1 MIKYIMMKIKKIISN
16 KYITGTL
23 LVLAGLLLGLVI
35 FHGPHNE
42 KASQEQTT
50 DENKKTIWTC
60 AMHPQI
66 RMDHPGKCPICGMDL
81 IPLLKNTAP
90 VNPDAVVMTEEGIKL
105 AEVQTSIVSRQKP
118 VKTIQLYGKIQ
129 ADERLIQ
136 TQPAHIPGRIEKLFV
151 NFTGEE
157 VRQGQAIAQIYSP
170 ELVTAQKE
178 LMEALKMKEM
188 QPGLLDAT
196 RAKLRQW
203 KFTDSQIADIED
215 SGATKTVFDVYATVS
230 GIVIN
235 KSVSVGDYVS
245 QGAPL
250 YEIADLSYV
259 WALFDAYET
268 DLPWIRKGDRI
279 NFTLQS
285 QPGKEF
291 TGKVSFID
299 PVINPQ
305 TRVASIRLEIPNR
318 GNILKPDMFAT
329 GKLTAHLATLG
340 NSLVI
345 PQTSVL
351 WTGTRSVVYVKL
363 ADSKE
368 PTFIMR
374 EITLGPSLSNSFVV
388 TDGLMEGEEIV
399 TNGTFSVDASAQLE
413 GKPSM
418 MNPEGGKTNTMPGMI
433 MPVDSISG
441 SVQNKQEMD
450 MHSAGSKSRSGT
462 LNRKTVGTPVK
473 LDISMDFTMQ
483 LNTVFD
489 KYIVLKDAF
498 VKSDDKLV
506 KQFANEV
513 LQALDKTDIT
523 LLKGEAMTI
532 WMGLL
537 PNLNRQLKQ
546 IASSDDLEG
555 QRKTFSIFNDVF
567 HKTIIT
573 FSLMGKTVY
582 YQFCPMMN
590 DNKGAY
596 WLSET
601 NEIRNPYYG
610 ESMLTCGETK
620 DTLKY

>member
-1 MIKYIMMKIKKIISN
+1 MKIKKIISN
-16 KYITGTL
+16 KYIRSTL
-23 LVLAGLLLGLVI
+23 FVLAGLLLGAIV
-35 FHGPHNE
+35 FHRSP
-42 KASQEQTT
+42 KDKSSVEQTVNET
-50 DENKKTIWTC
+50 KKTIWTC

-66 RMDHPGKCPICGMDL
+66 RMDHPGQCPICGMDL
-81 IPLLKNTAP
+81 IPLIQNTAP

-118 VKTIQLYGKIQ
+118 VKKIQLYGKIQ

-178 LMEALKMKEM
+178 LLEALKMKEM
-188 QPGLLDAT
+188 QPGLLDAA
-196 RAKLRQW
+196 REKLRQW
-203 KFTDSQIADIED
+203 KFTDSQIADIEN
-215 SGATKTVFDVYATVS
+215 SGVAKTVFDVYATVS

-235 KSVSVGDYVS
+235 KSVNVGDYVS

-250 YEIADLSYV
+250 YEIADLSHI

-279 NFTLQS
+279 TFTLQS

-305 TRVASIRLEIPNR
+305 TRVASVRLEIPNT

-329 GKLTAHLATLG
+329 GELTAHLATLG

-363 ADSKE
+363 ADAKE
-368 PTFIMR
+368 PSFVMR
-374 EITLGPSLSNSFVV
+374 EITLGPALSNSFVV
-388 TDGLMEGEEIV
+388 QDGLTEGEEIV

-433 MPVDSISG
+433 MPGDSK
-441 SVQNKQEMD
+441 SVNDTSMKGMD
-450 MHSAGSKSRSGT
+450 MSGDSK
-462 LNRKTVGTPVK
+462 KP
-473 LDISMDFTMQ
+473 
-483 LNTVFD
+483 
-489 KYIVLKDAF
+489 
-498 VKSDDKLV
+498 
-506 KQFANEV
+506 
-513 LQALDKTDIT
+513 
-523 LLKGEAMTI
+523 KG
-532 WMGLL
+532 
-537 PNLNRQLKQ
+537 N
-546 IASSDDLEG
+546 
-555 QRKTFSIFNDVF
+555 
-567 HKTIIT
+567 
-573 FSLMGKTVY
+573 
-582 YQFCPMMN
+582 
-590 DNKGAY
+590 
-596 WLSET
+596 
-601 NEIRNPYYG
+601 
-610 ESMLTCGETK
+610 
-620 DTLKY
+620 